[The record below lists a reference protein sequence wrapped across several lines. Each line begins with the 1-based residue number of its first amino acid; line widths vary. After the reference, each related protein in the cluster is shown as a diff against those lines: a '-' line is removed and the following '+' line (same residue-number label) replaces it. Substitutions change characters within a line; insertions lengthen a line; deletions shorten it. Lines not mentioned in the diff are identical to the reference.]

1 MKISREDWSQ
11 VREKASEILNAS
23 EADDRTMVEVHTNG
37 LMEILADLE
46 GKYGRIPAI
55 LATRA
60 DFLDDYAERKA
71 LYLEALDLA
80 IRAGDGDEIL
90 EIKDSMEMMEQDEA
104 DVRNE

>member
-1 MKISREDWSQ
+1 MKIPREDWDR
-11 VREKASEILNAS
+11 VHEAALLIVNAS

-37 LMEILADLE
+37 MMEILADLE

-80 IRAGDGDEIL
+80 IRAGDEDEIL

-104 DVRNE
+104 DLQNE